1 MNNKRIIILVL
12 TLFGYSCFIPSS
24 INKEPQA
31 ETLLADL
38 SIQEK
43 VGQMFMLRY
52 RGEFYREDAY
62 VLKNVKRLITD
73 HHIGGII
80 SYFGSVYGTI
90 ENLNELQSFSEI
102 PLLVA
107 ADYERGVGQHLDG
120 GTLFPTN
127 MAMAATGDTQL
138 SYEQGKVT
146 ALEARAVGVHVAFAP
161 VMDVNSNANNPIIK

>member
-1 MNNKRIIILVL
+1 MNKRKIIILVL

-24 INKEPQA
+24 LNKEPKI
-31 ETLLADL
+31 EILLSDL

-80 SYFGSVYGTI
+80 S
-90 ENLNELQSFSEI
+90 
-102 PLLVA
+102 
-107 ADYERGVGQHLDG
+107 
-120 GTLFPTN
+120 
-127 MAMAATGDTQL
+127 
-138 SYEQGKVT
+138 
-146 ALEARAVGVHVAFAP
+146 
-161 VMDVNSNANNPIIK
+161 